1 MAVIPPFLLMF
12 DVSAL
17 MGGGVR
23 EWREFSRIG
32 ECFVPKIILE
42 EINFLTDRASDPTQ
56 EQTAREFVRFFPE
69 SGWKSAAAIATH
81 PSLKPAEGHNLS
93 KRSRLTLTLVQAAY
107 GLARNR
113 PDGLVVIVSSDQ
125 GLMQRLRALETP
137 NLCAIPVVALVQW
150 TRSERK
156 PPIVIHQLQAMRST
170 VGAVVGDPPSRT
182 SRSIPS
188 SPVRSVVSKPVTTRR
203 AARPSFR
210 LPIAKI
216 FYNLLTLGIVAIAVL
231 AVWRVVFPASF
242 DQLWQQLQPP
252 EQPSPPAKTVP
263 KKK

>member
-1 MAVIPPFLLMF
+1 MAVIPPFLLLF

-17 MGGGVR
+17 MGGGTR

-32 ECFVPKIILE
+32 ECFVPKVVLE
-42 EINFLTDRASDPTQ
+42 EINFLTGRASEPTQ
-56 EQTAREFVRFFPE
+56 EQTSREFVRFYPE
-69 SGWKSAAAIATH
+69 SGWKSVSAIATH

-93 KRSRLTLTLVQAAY
+93 KRARLTLTLIQAAY

-113 PDGLVVIVSSDQ
+113 PDGLVVIVSNDQ

-150 TRSERK
+150 SRSERK
-156 PPIVIHQLQAMRST
+156 PPVVIHQLQAMRST
-170 VGAVVGDPPSRT
+170 VGATATAIPGKQTKTIPPTQVKAAT
-182 SRSIPS
+182 SKQSE
-188 SPVRSVVSKPVTTRR
+188 TRR
-203 AARPSFR
+203 STRPAFR

-216 FYNLLTLGIVAIAVL
+216 FYNLLTAAIVAFVVL
-231 AVWRVVFPASF
+231 ALWKVAFPTSF
-242 DQLWQQLQPP
+242 DQFWRQLQQFD
-252 EQPSPPAKTVP
+252 QPSPPKALP

>member
-1 MAVIPPFLLMF
+1 MAVIPPFLLLF

-17 MGGGVR
+17 MGGGTR

-32 ECFVPKIILE
+32 ECFVPKAILE
-42 EINFLTDRASDPTQ
+42 EINFLTGRASDPTQ
-56 EQTAREFVRFFPE
+56 EQTSREFVRFYPE
-69 SGWKSAAAIATH
+69 SGWKSVSAIATH

-93 KRSRLTLTLVQAAY
+93 KRARLTLTLIQSAY

-150 TRSERK
+150 SRSERK
-156 PPIVIHQLQAMRST
+156 PPVVIHQLQAMRST
-170 VGAVVGDPPSRT
+170 VGAT
-182 SRSIPS
+182 ATANS
-188 SPVRSVVSKPVTTRR
+188 SKQTKTISSTPAKAATFNQSETRR
-203 AARPSFR
+203 STKPAFR

-216 FYNLLTLGIVAIAVL
+216 FYNVLTIATVAILVL
-231 AVWRVVFPASF
+231 ALWRVAFPTSF
-242 DQLWQQLQPP
+242 KQFWQQLQ
-252 EQPSPPAKTVP
+252 QIDQSSSPPKALP